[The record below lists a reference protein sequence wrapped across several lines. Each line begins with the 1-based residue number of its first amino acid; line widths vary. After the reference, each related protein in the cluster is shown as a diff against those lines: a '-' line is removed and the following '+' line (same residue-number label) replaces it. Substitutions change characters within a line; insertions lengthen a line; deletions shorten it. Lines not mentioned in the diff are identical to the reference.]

1 MSNNEETKQFDGTS
15 AVVYASDLQTAD
27 TNVKSHFATCF
38 DDDSGSGAA
47 ESSSTHEAARDG
59 T

>member
-1 MSNNEETKQFDGTS
+1 MSNNEETKQSDDTS
-15 AVVYASDLQTAD
+15 PVVYASDLQTAD
-27 TNVKSHFATCF
+27 TNVKSYFATCF

-47 ESSSTHEAARDG
+47 ESLSTHEAARDD